1 MPNSTFFN
9 LPEDKRDRI
18 IEAAV
23 DEFSRNHYGKVT
35 IDKIAKKSEIPKGSF
50 YQYFENKDDLYIFL
64 FCQIGNKKKH
74 TLEETRENIEQLDF
88 KSYIM
93 LLLEEGSKFESKDIK
108 LVKLKEKFI
117 NECPQEIRKEIL
129 RNEYPKSYD
138 IIIKA
143 LKLYIEK
150 RELRANLDMETTAYI
165 ITQCMSNMEFYNIK
179 DSINMKK
186 LGERILD
193 TIIEGIK
200 S

>member
-9 LPEDKRDRI
+9 LPEEKRDRI
-18 IEAAV
+18 IEAAM
-23 DEFSRNHYGKVT
+23 DEFSQNHYGKVT
-35 IDKIAKKSEIPKGSF
+35 IDKIAKKAEIPKGSF

-64 FCQIGNKKKH
+64 FGQIGNKKKH
-74 TLEETRENIEQLDF
+74 ILEETRENIEQLDF

-108 LVKLKEKFI
+108 LVKLKAKFI

-129 RNEYPKSYD
+129 KNEYPKSYD
-138 IIIKA
+138 ILMKA
-143 LKLYIEK
+143 IKLYIEK

-165 ITQCMSNMEFYNIK
+165 ITQCMSNIEFYNIK